1 MKDKIVMT
9 TFGQTLKDS
18 LIDGEDNNYQKS
30 IRPQTSS
37 NNPYCL

>member
-18 LIDGEDNNYQKS
+18 LIDGEDNKS
-30 IRPQTSS
+30 EIKSDKFKQS
-37 NNPYCL
+37 LLF